1 MKDKGKNWSRRSFL
15 KGGAWALG
23 GLVAGSTL
31 LAGCKNP
38 DDHLQAPEEM
48 EQEKKQESI
57 ISDDWLGQP
66 PEIPDSKIADT
77 LEADVVIVGAGVAG
91 INAARAAA
99 EAGASVIV
107 VEKAA
112 TWQCRSGQYGTIG
125 NRYQREAGITFDKNA
140 AINETLKQMG
150 YRADQ
155 RAWNVWAENSGRD
168 FDWMLDAAPAVHLL
182 KETDTEL
189 ERDKVNLMFMH
200 YPTPPEYVRADEFNP
215 TYPTVM
221 TLLPN
226 QKQLLSYVVKRCE
239 DMGVKFVYSTKGV
252 KLLRPDMES
261 KGRVEGVIGQNIDG
275 SYHRYNAKRA
285 VILTTGDYGNNKA
298 MLKHFIPAALAYINV
313 FPNRDAKNLPTNTG
327 DGHIMG
333 SWVGGKIEDGPH
345 TPNNHTLGGP
355 LGVDGFLLVNK
366 HGCRF
371 LNEDASGSQ
380 LTNAL
385 LRQPGNFGWQIF
397 DDKWPEQLPF
407 MGVSHGS
414 VNHCVSAQDNPK
426 LPPDCEWAIGR
437 TSYTS
442 REDLDKTPG
451 LIKANTIEEL
461 AAKICP
467 DSKKDQQ
474 QFLVAIQRYNAA
486 ADNHYDEE
494 FGKLSKRLFPVR
506 TAPFYAGKMTA
517 GAMLVTHG
525 GFTVDP
531 LTANVLDKDDEPIP
545 GLYAAGNVQGGRF
558 LVDYPVVT
566 AGVSH
571 AFALV
576 YGRLAGTQAAKCE
589 PDKIGKE

>member
-1 MKDKGKNWSRRSFL
+1 MKREEKSLSRRSFL
-15 KGGAWALG
+15 KGGLATL
-23 GLVAGSTL
+23 GLVAGTL
-31 LAGCKNP
+31 LSGCKNP
-38 DDHLQAPEEM
+38 NDHLIPPKEA
-48 EQEKKQESI
+48 EKGKERPI
-57 ISDDWLGQP
+57 TADWLGTP
-66 PEIPDSKIADT
+66 PDIPENQIKDT
-77 LEADVVIVGAGVAG
+77 AEADVVIVGAGVAG

-112 TWQCRSGQYGTIG
+112 TWQFRSGQYGTIG
-125 NRYQREAGITFDKNA
+125 NRYQRELGIAFDKNK
-140 AINETLKQMG
+140 AINETMKQMG

-182 KETDTEL
+182 KETDSTL

-200 YPTPPEYVRADEFNP
+200 YPTPPEYDRESEFNP

-221 TLLPN
+221 TLIPS
-226 QKQLLSYVVKRCE
+226 QKQLLSYVVQKCE
-239 DMGVKFVYSTKGV
+239 GLGVKFIYSTKGV
-252 KLLRPDMES
+252 KLLRPNMEH
-261 KGRVEGVIGQNIDG
+261 KGRVEGLIGQDVNG
-275 SYHRYNAKRA
+275 GYHRYNARRA
-285 VILTTGDYGNNKA
+285 VILTTGDYGNNPA
-298 MLKHFIPAALAYINV
+298 MLKCFIPAALNYFNV

-333 SWVGGKIEDGPH
+333 AWVGGKIEDGPH

-355 LGVDGFLLVNK
+355 LGVDAFLLVN
-366 HGCRF
+366 GRGQRF

-380 LTNAL
+380 LTNGL
-385 LRQPGNFGWQIF
+385 LRQPGNFAWQVF

-414 VNHCVSAQDNPK
+414 VNHCVPAVENPK
-426 LPPDCEWAIGR
+426 LPPDCQWAIGR

-442 REDLDKTPG
+442 REDLLQTPN
-451 LIKANTIEEL
+451 LVMADTIEEL
-461 AAKICP
+461 AAKLFP
-467 DSKKDQQ
+467 GSQKARQT
-474 QFLVAIQRYNAA
+474 FLATIKRYNAS

-494 FGKLSKRLFPVR
+494 FGKHPKRLFPVR
-506 TAPFYAGKMTA
+506 TAPFYAGKMEA

-525 GFTVDP
+525 GFVVDP
-531 LTANVLDKDDEPIP
+531 LTANVLDMDYDPIP

-576 YGRLAGTQAAKCE
+576 YGRLAGTQAAKCNPE
-589 PDKIGKE
+589 EIMQAMRS